1 MNAQNPSVT
10 CNLKPATCNS
20 LLDEAGRE
28 TVRLLESHGVWHRTP
43 NGRGARDSV
52 ETALQAGWTGEQCLE
67 CVQAWLRYARTRAGR
82 WVQAPGRQAAARLR
96 DLQMPAAEP
105 DESSR
110 YISGEFANYILHE
123 QEARYGYP
131 PCR

>member
-1 MNAQNPSVT
+1 MNANT
-10 CNLKPATCNS
+10 LNS
-20 LLDEAGRE
+20 QLNNAGRE
-28 TVRLLESHGVWHRTP
+28 TVRLLESHGVWTRTP
-43 NGRGARDSV
+43 NGRGALDSV

-105 DESSR
+105 EGFNDSDR
-110 YISGEFANYILHE
+110 YINGEYAAYVLHE

-131 PCR
+131 PCK

>member
-1 MNAQNPSVT
+1 MNA
-10 CNLKPATCNS
+10 NS
-20 LLDEAGRE
+20 LNNQLNEAGRE

-43 NGRGARDSV
+43 NGRGALDSV
-52 ETALQAGWTGEQCLE
+52 ETALQAGWTGEQCLA

-105 DESSR
+105 EESSR